1 MSIHVSRYPVST
13 LMRAR
18 PLLPTLLAAVLAAA
32 ACRGAQPAPGAPP
45 NQTPAAP
52 PARAAPSRDALI
64 VRMTDDVMARARAH
78 EPVISAELRS
88 IAVQVGGRLA
98 GFEFRLKSR
107 DSCLRKMRKKLH
119 DHPDWEPR
127 DAELDDALRYTIEV
141 DDDPPG
147 RHAEAIRMAFGRFE
161 GAGHRVVEVK
171 NYWPR
176 GDNYSG
182 VNAVL
187 LAPDGLKWE
196 LQFHTRESFRIK
208 MRDHHL
214 YEELREVAT
223 STARK
228 RQLYYEL
235 AEPWNAVPIPQHML
249 DPKALHGNEEI
260 ILRPP
265 P

>member
-1 MSIHVSRYPVST
+1 
-13 LMRAR
+13 MRVR
-18 PLLPTLLAAVLAAA
+18 PLCSLLFAAAVLAASS
-32 ACRGAQPAPGAPP
+32 CRGGAQPAPVGAQPAQAAAATA
-45 NQTPAAP
+45 QTRPASLDAP
-52 PARAAPSRDALI
+52 SSRDAEI
-64 VRMTDDVMARARAH
+64 VQMTDGVMARARAH
-78 EPVISAELRS
+78 EPVVSAELRA
-88 IAVQVGGRLA
+88 IAAQVGGRLA
-98 GFEFRLKSR
+98 GFEYRLKSR
-107 DSCLRKMRKKLH
+107 QSCLRKMRKKLH
-119 DHPDWEPR
+119 DHPDWQPR

-141 DDDPPG
+141 DDQPPG
-147 RHAEAIRMAFGRFE
+147 RHAEAIRVAFSRFE
-161 GAGHRVVEVK
+161 AAGHRVIQVK

-182 VNAVL
+182 VNAVM
-187 LAPDGLKWE
+187 LAPDGLRWE

-223 STARK
+223 SAARK
-228 RQLYYEL
+228 RQLYFEL

-249 DPKALHGNEEI
+249 DPKSLHRNEEI